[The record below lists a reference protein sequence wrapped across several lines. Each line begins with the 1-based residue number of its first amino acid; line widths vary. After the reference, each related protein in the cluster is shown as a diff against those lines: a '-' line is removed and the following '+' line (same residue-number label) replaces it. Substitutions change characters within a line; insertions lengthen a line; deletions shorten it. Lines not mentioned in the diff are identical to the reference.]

1 MLQQE
6 DILWKGVLEEVFEDF
21 IRFLYPEANKVF
33 DFTRG
38 ITFLDKEL
46 EQLYTD
52 ENNRYSPR
60 LADKLAKVYTLDGKE
75 EWILIHVEVQ
85 GTFKKDFALRMFT
98 YYYRIFDK
106 YQRRISA
113 CAILTEPVLKPRSD
127 TYRQE
132 FMGTKICY
140 QFNVYKIAEQGEAE
154 LRASDNLFALAVL
167 IAKSKFLGKNISD
180 SAERDQLLL
189 SFKRELLRELNQ
201 RSIPAAKI
209 RVLMAFLKDYVHFE
223 NEKNEKIFNNE
234 IQKAKTMDIE
244 EFLKECSR
252 IEGVRV
258 GLQRGIKKGMK
269 MGIRKVEE
277 RLTNR
282 LLTSTNYSQEK
293 IAELLNVPLSFVE
306 SVHGQMKKVKN

>member
-21 IRFLYPEANKVF
+21 IRFLYPEADNVF

-46 EQLYTD
+46 EQLYPD
-52 ENNRYSPR
+52 ENNRYSPK
-60 LADKLAKVYTLDGKE
+60 LVDKLAKVYTLDGKE
-75 EWILIHVEVQ
+75 EWILIHVEIQ
-85 GTFKKDFALRMFT
+85 GAFKKDFALRMFT

-140 QFNVYKIAEQGEAE
+140 QFNVYKIAEQSETE
-154 LRASDNLFALAVL
+154 LRASSNLFALVVL
-167 IAKSKFLGKNISD
+167 IAKSKFLGRNINN

-201 RSIPAAKI
+201 RSIPATKI
-209 RVLMAFLKDYVHFE
+209 RVLMAFLKNYVQFE
-223 NEKNEKIFNNE
+223 REKNEELFNSE
-234 IQKAKTMDIE
+234 ILKNKNMDIE
-244 EFLKECSR
+244 EFLKEVSR
-252 IEGVRV
+252 LGAIRV
-258 GLQRGIKKGMK
+258 EKKRAGKEMTK
-269 MGIRKVEE
+269 RVTEIARNLLINTDFGEE
-277 RLTNR
+277 RIAR
-282 LLTSTNYSQEK
+282 LLDVR
-293 IAELLNVPLSFVE
+293 LRFVRNIRLD
-306 SVHGQMKKVKN
+306 MKKEIKN